1 MYLDNEVTIAGE
13 TVTKQRYGM
22 ASIHDEN
29 KTFTGDVLFTDQLRA
44 DPNGNIWDK
53 SIETKFQDTA
63 QVDGLTVWKSNGE
76 VPFADML
83 LDFVQIGAITL
94 EQAEFSLI
102 QKQKDQ
108 SASLDTL
115 FRAELFSIS
124 PKDEQL
130 CWEKCCNSEVDIPN
144 LQSKV
149 SNWIGWLNR

>member
-13 TVTKQRYGM
+13 TVRKERYGM

-29 KTFTGDVLFTDQLRA
+29 KTFTGDVLYKDQVRNSY
-44 DPNGNIWDK
+44 DN

-63 QVDGLTVWKSNGE
+63 QVDGLTVWKNNGE

-115 FRAELFSIS
+115 FRADDGNIYLGEGALDYRNERLAKIA
-124 PKDEQL
+124 EAA
-130 CWEKCCNSEVDIPN
+130 
-144 LQSKV
+144 
-149 SNWIGWLNR
+149 

>member
-1 MYLDNEVTIAGE
+1 MILDNEVTIAGE
-13 TVTKQRYGM
+13 TVRKERYGM

-29 KTFTGDVLFTDQLRA
+29 KTFTGYVLFTNQLRA
-44 DPNGNIWDK
+44 DSNGNIWDK
-53 SIETKFQDTA
+53 SVEQNFENTA
-63 QVDGLTVWKSNGE
+63 QVDGLTVWTSNGE

-115 FRAELFSIS
+115 FRADDGNIYLGEGALDYREERLAKIA
-124 PKDEQL
+124 E
-130 CWEKCCNSEVDIPN
+130 
-144 LQSKV
+144 
-149 SNWIGWLNR
+149 GA